1 VPYRG
6 FVLPLTPVR
15 RDALRRW
22 AVVGVGMV
30 ALCLLPVA
38 VAAWPVGTAARVEP
52 VELRDRILGS
62 TAQPHDGY
70 VETDGRLGLP
80 DLPALAE
87 VGGLLGGS
95 TRLRT
100 WYAGPESWRVA
111 ELAPVGERDTYRVPS
126 GVYTW
131 DFERNLVT
139 LITGDRSVWLPGAA
153 DIVPPALARRLL
165 AADGDLQPLPS
176 RRVAGVAAAGVRLVI
191 TDPATTVGR
200 VDAWAD
206 PETGLPVQVEVAGRG
221 AAGPAFSSRFLQL
234 RQDPPD
240 PRLLLPRLP
249 RTAGLTV
256 TTNVELEAALTA
268 VLPGDLPG
276 TLAGRP
282 RSLVTVEGAVAA
294 GYGTGFSTMMV
305 IGLPGR
311 FGGQTLDAAE
321 AAGTPIPITGAEA
334 YELRASLLTALVV
347 HADHTEPRREE
358 LHAWL
363 LAGLVEPQLL
373 RQAATELVGS
383 VS

>member
-1 VPYRG
+1 
-6 FVLPLTPVR
+6 VLPLTPVR
-15 RDALRRW
+15 RDMVRRW
-22 AVVGVGMV
+22 AVVGAGV
-30 ALCLLPVA
+30 AVLCLLPVA

-52 VELRDRILGS
+52 VELRDRILAS
-62 TAQPHDGY
+62 AAQPYDGY

-95 TRLRT
+95 SRLRT

-139 LITGDRSVWLPGAA
+139 LVTGDRSVWLPGGA
-153 DIVPPALARRLL
+153 DLVPPALARRLL
-165 AADGDLQPLPS
+165 GADGELRPLPS
-176 RRVAGVAAAGVRLVI
+176 RRVAGLVAAGVRLVT
-191 TDPATTVGR
+191 TDPGTTVGR
-200 VDAWAD
+200 VDVWAD
-206 PETGLPVQVEVAGRG
+206 PETGLPLQVEVAGRG
-221 AAGPAFSSRFLQL
+221 AADPAFSSRFLQL
-234 RQDPPD
+234 RQGSPD

-249 RTAGLTV
+249 HTAGLTV
-256 TTNVELEAALTA
+256 TSNAELEATLAIA
-268 VLPGDLPG
+268 LPGELPA

-282 RSLVTVEGAVAA
+282 RSLVTVEDAVAG
-294 GYGTGFSTMMV
+294 GYGTGFSTMLV
-305 IGLPGR
+305 VGLPGR

-321 AAGTPIPITGAEA
+321 QAGGTPIPITGAEA

-347 HADHTEPRREE
+347 HANHTEPRREE

-363 LAGLVEPQLL
+363 LAGLVEPQVL
-373 RQAATELVGS
+373 RQAAAELVGS
-383 VS
+383 AS

>member
-1 VPYRG
+1 M
-6 FVLPLTPVR
+6 LPLTPVR
-15 RDALRRW
+15 RNMVRRW
-22 AVVGVGMV
+22 AVVGAGVA

-38 VAAWPVGTAARVEP
+38 VAAWPVSTAARVEP
-52 VELRDRILGS
+52 VELRDRILAS
-62 TAQPHDGY
+62 AAQPYDGY

-95 TRLRT
+95 SRLRT

-111 ELAPVGERDTYRVPS
+111 ELATVGERDTYRVPS

-139 LITGDRSVWLPGAA
+139 LVTGDRSVWLPGGA
-153 DIVPPALARRLL
+153 DLVPPALARRLL
-165 AADGDLQPLPS
+165 GADGELRPLPS
-176 RRVAGVAAAGVRLVI
+176 RRVAGLAAAGVRLVT
-191 TDPATTVGR
+191 TDPGTTVGR
-200 VDAWAD
+200 VDVWAD

-221 AAGPAFSSRFLQL
+221 AADPAFSSRFLQL
-234 RQDPPD
+234 RQDAPD

-256 TTNVELEAALTA
+256 TSNVELESALA
-268 VLPGDLPG
+268 IALPGELPG

-282 RSLVTVEGAVAA
+282 RSLVTVEDAVAG
-294 GYGTGFSTMMV
+294 GYGTGFSTMLV
-305 IGLPGR
+305 VGLPGR
-311 FGGQTLDAAE
+311 FGGQTLDAAA
-321 AAGTPIPITGAEA
+321 AAGAPIPITGAEA

-347 HADHTEPRREE
+347 HANHTEPRREE

-373 RQAATELVGS
+373 RQAAAELVGTAS
-383 VS
+383 

>member
-1 VPYRG
+1 
-6 FVLPLTPVR
+6 VLPLTPVR

-22 AVVGVGMV
+22 AFVGAGVA

-38 VAAWPVGTAARVEP
+38 VAAWPVSTAGQVNPAQ
-52 VELRDRILGS
+52 LRDRILGS
-62 TAQPHDGY
+62 TDRPYDGY

-100 WYAGPESWRVA
+100 WYAGPEAWRVA
-111 ELAPVGERDTYRVPS
+111 ELTTVGERDTYQTPT
-126 GVYTW
+126 GLYTW

-139 LITGDRSVWLPGAA
+139 LVTGERSVWLPGGA
-153 DIVPPALARRLL
+153 DLVPPALARRLL
-165 AADGDLQPLPS
+165 AADGELRPLPS
-176 RRVAGVAAAGVRLVI
+176 RRVAGLTAAGVRLAT

-200 VDAWAD
+200 VDVWAD
-206 PETGLPVQVEVAGRG
+206 PETGLPLQVEVAGRG
-221 AAGPAFSSRFLQL
+221 AAGPAFGTRFLQL

-240 PRLLLPRLP
+240 RRLLLPNLP

-256 TTNVELEAALTA
+256 TSNVELEAALA
-268 VLPGDLPG
+268 FALPGELPG

-282 RSLVTVEGAVAA
+282 RSAVSVPGAVAG
-294 GYGTGFSTMMV
+294 GYGTGFSTMV
-305 IGLPGR
+305 VVGLPGR

-347 HADHTEPRREE
+347 HANHTEPRREE

-363 LAGLVEPQLL
+363 LAGLVEPHLL
-373 RQAATELVGS
+373 RQGATELVAT